1 VPDIGPIHIL
11 VLAFPE
17 PHFSGG
23 ILAELRKLT
32 NADHIRLV
40 DVIFVQKDGDGAIT
54 ALEVTDLTDAEA
66 AVYGDITGALIGI
79 GEEVVVAAASP
90 SEDDL
95 WDIAEDIPA
104 GSAAAVVMIEHRWAA
119 GLSRAVAAA
128 GGTLVEDE
136 IIPVAALEEIGA
148 EFAAAVLARA

>member
-1 VPDIGPIHIL
+1 MPDIGPIHVL

-17 PHFSGG
+17 PHFSGR
-23 ILAELRKLT
+23 ILEELRKLT

-40 DVIFVQKDGDGAIT
+40 DVIFVEKDSDGTIN

-119 GLSRAVAAA
+119 GLSAAVAAA
-128 GGTLVEDE
+128 GGSLVEDE
-136 IIPVAALEEIGA
+136 IIPPAALEEIGA